1 MIPGVRLVL
10 LGRQGA
16 GKGTQCVRLAR
27 HYVVPH
33 VSTGDMLRAAGR
45 EGTDFGRKAQ
55 EYMSRGDLLPDDIII
70 GVVGER
76 LKKDDTRT
84 RGYILD
90 GFPRTVGQAEALAEL
105 TVGAPLDLA
114 IDLEV
119 PEEIVLQRLS
129 NRRVCVDC
137 GTNYSVRTPPRYDW
151 TCDVC
156 GGEVVQREDD
166 TPDAVRQRLDLYN
179 LETEPLIAWFEARDL
194 LVTVGGLGSADDV
207 THRLIDVIDRR
218 TRGGTGGVAY
228 AGGTG
233 EP

>member
-1 MIPGVRLVL
+1 VIPGVRLVI

-33 VSTGDMLRAAGR
+33 ISTGDMLRAAVK

-76 LKKDDTRT
+76 LAKGDTRT

-105 TVGAPLDLA
+105 TVEEPLDVA

-119 PEEIVLQRLS
+119 PEDIVLLRIS

-137 GTNYSVRTPPRYDW
+137 GTNYSVQTPPRYNW

-166 TPDAVRQRLDLYN
+166 TPEAVRKRLNLYN
-179 LETEPLIAWFEARDL
+179 QETEPLIAWYLGKDL
-194 LVTVGGLGSADDV
+194 LVTVDGLGTADEV
-207 THRLIDVIDRR
+207 TH
-218 TRGGTGGVAY
+218 
-228 AGGTG
+228 
-233 EP
+233 P